1 MNRALG
7 ELHRRIETQLLA
19 LCSALESHVDGV
31 EEARD
36 FVQHGEYG
44 VAFDVLVDRC
54 LTPGVE
60 LSLDTVEKAAAV
72 GEAMGMRSTWVS
84 LLVCL
89 SSSSLALL
97 PEDLRTLAQDQV
109 DSEVA
114 TRPERAEWLTK
125 LRATLRSSQTT
136 PNP

>member
-1 MNRALG
+1 M
-7 ELHRRIETQLLA
+7 E
-19 LCSALESHVDGV
+19 GV
-31 EEARD
+31 EEARE

-44 VAFDVLVDRC
+44 VAFDILVDRC
-54 LTPGVE
+54 ITPIVE
-60 LSLDTVEKAAAV
+60 LTLDTVEKAAAV

-84 LLVCL
+84 LVVCL
-89 SSSSLALL
+89 SSSNLALL
-97 PEDLRTLAQDQV
+97 PEGLRTLAQDQV

-114 TRPERAEWLTK
+114 TRPERAEWLAR